1 MTIADFRLVPYAL
14 PLREPVAWG
23 GQTHAQR
30 LGVLVRLE
38 GADGAV
44 GWGEAAPLPGFSDES
59 LDEVRTELASL
70 AEVLRGR
77 VLSPAEALLGGS
89 VATALDASG
98 LSPSARFGLDLAL
111 AELAAQELGR
121 TLPQALHPD
130 PAVVLPL
137 NGLVMGTGGN
147 AVASARR
154 LGEWG
159 YAAVKLKVGR
169 QPVDADLALVVAV
182 REVLPGKVALRLDAN
197 RAWGWDDAVRFA
209 DGVRGLALDY
219 VEEPLADASRLP
231 ELWHDTGL
239 SVAVDESVQEGVPIR
254 GWATAAVLKPTLV
267 GGIGAAIRLATEAR
281 LVGVRPVLSAAFES
295 GVGLRGIAALA
306 AATGAEPAG
315 LDTYRWLAADVL
327 GPLPF
332 DRPRVDV
339 AALFSTP
346 PEVALP

>member
-1 MTIADFRLVPYAL
+1 MTIAAFDLVPYAL
-14 PLREPVAWG
+14 PLREPVVWG
-23 GQTHAQR
+23 GQAHVQR
-30 LGVLVRLE
+30 RGVLVRIE

-44 GWGEAAPLPGFSDES
+44 GWGDAAPLPGFSAES
-59 LDEVRTELASL
+59 LDQARAELVAL

-77 VLSPAEALLGGS
+77 ELTPAEALLGGS
-89 VATALDASG
+89 VATALDAAG

-137 NGLVMGTGGN
+137 NGLVMGGGSL
-147 AVASARR
+147 AVASAKR
-154 LGEWG
+154 LGEQG
-159 YAAVKLKVGR
+159 YPAVKLKVGR
-169 QPVDADLALVVAV
+169 QPVDDDLPLVTAV
-182 REVLPGKVALRLDAN
+182 RKALPDAVALRLDAN

-209 DGVRGLALDY
+209 EGVRGLALDY
-219 VEEPLADASRLP
+219 IEEPLRDASRLP

-239 SVAVDESVQEGVPIR
+239 PVAVDESVQEGAPIR

-267 GGIGAAIRLATEAR
+267 GGIGATIRRATEAR

-339 AALFSTP
+339 AGLFSMP
-346 PEVALP
+346 PEIALP